1 MARLGGARFMST
13 PPGPLPPRLS
23 QWNSRPIRNVEFVV
37 KRNAQAPA
45 SIRPAAESEF
55 VE

>member
-1 MARLGGARFMST
+1 MVRLGRARFMRT
-13 PPGPLPPRLS
+13 RPGPLPRLS
-23 QWNSRPIRNVEFVV
+23 QWNSRPILNVEFVV
-37 KRNAQAPA
+37 KRNAQTLA

>member
-1 MARLGGARFMST
+1 
-13 PPGPLPPRLS
+13 LPPRLS
-23 QWNSRPIRNVEFVV
+23 QWNSPPILNVEFVV

-45 SIRPAAESEF
+45 SLRLAAESEF